1 MEALRSNLEEEL
13 DFIESVAENNFKNY
27 QIWHHRRWVAQK
39 LGVGAVS
46 GELEF
51 TEIVLLD
58 DAKNYHAWSH
68 RQVVF
73 PYLVPPCTS
82 SYFLSL
88 CTCALP
94 ILKLLV
100 ITVFCL
106 FFCVCVCLGGVL
118 AEISR
123 LHREY
128 FVIFER
134 CFSRHCSLL
143 TNNVWYPYGWLL
155 GLQWVLQELGGWE
168 GELDFCSRLLE
179 KDVYNNSAWN
189 QRYFVVTKS
198 PLIGGLQAMR
208 EHEVHYC
215 VDAIKAAPMNESP
228 WRYLRGLFKG
238 DQDALAHNPLVVA
251 ACIEEIRKDASCVQA
266 LSLLVDLLGAG
277 FRPTPSDTELL
288 HQPVSSPADLA
299 SNVCTHLENV
309 DAMRAR
315 YWAWRRSLLPS
326 TTPVS

>member
-1 MEALRSNLEEEL
+1 M
-13 DFIESVAENNFKNY
+13 
-27 QIWHHRRWVAQK
+27 AQK

-88 CTCALP
+88 CTFALP

-189 QRYFVVTKS
+189 QVVPAWCHTDIILPQK
-198 PLIGGLQAMR
+198 
-208 EHEVHYC
+208 
-215 VDAIKAAPMNESP
+215 D
-228 WRYLRGLFKG
+228 YL
-238 DQDALAHNPLVVA
+238 
-251 ACIEEIRKDASCVQA
+251 
-266 LSLLVDLLGAG
+266 
-277 FRPTPSDTELL
+277 
-288 HQPVSSPADLA
+288 
-299 SNVCTHLENV
+299 
-309 DAMRAR
+309 
-315 YWAWRRSLLPS
+315 
-326 TTPVS
+326 

>member
-1 MEALRSNLEEEL
+1 
-13 DFIESVAENNFKNY
+13 
-27 QIWHHRRWVAQK
+27 
-39 LGVGAVS
+39 
-46 GELEF
+46 
-51 TEIVLLD
+51 
-58 DAKNYHAWSH
+58 
-68 RQVVF
+68 
-73 PYLVPPCTS
+73 
-82 SYFLSL
+82 
-88 CTCALP
+88 
-94 ILKLLV
+94 
-100 ITVFCL
+100 
-106 FFCVCVCLGGVL
+106 
-118 AEISR
+118 
-123 LHREY
+123 
-128 FVIFER
+128 
-134 CFSRHCSLL
+134 
-143 TNNVWYPYGWLL
+143 
-155 GLQWVLQELGGWE
+155 
-168 GELDFCSRLLE
+168 
-179 KDVYNNSAWN
+179 
-189 QRYFVVTKS
+189 
-198 PLIGGLQAMR
+198 MR

-326 TTPVS
+326 TTPVSWLSVMVTYLWVLLWTGRWADHQIFQLQLQIVYTGYGGPAWQERERVLLLGHNMLIDFCWL

>member
-68 RQVVF
+68 RQ
-73 PYLVPPCTS
+73 
-82 SYFLSL
+82 
-88 CTCALP
+88 
-94 ILKLLV
+94 
-100 ITVFCL
+100 
-106 FFCVCVCLGGVL
+106 
-118 AEISR
+118 
-123 LHREY
+123 
-128 FVIFER
+128 
-134 CFSRHCSLL
+134 
-143 TNNVWYPYGWLL
+143 
-155 GLQWVLQELGGWE
+155 WVLQELGGWE

-198 PLIGGLQAMR
+198 PLLGGLQAMR

-277 FRPTPSDTELL
+277 FQPTPSDTELL

-326 TTPVS
+326 TTLVS